1 MSGFEEV
8 PAVIGEGLYAGFG
21 GTEVLF
27 EAGGEVAVLEAEVA
41 AVEGAL
47 AAEEAA
53 LAAAAAEEGVLLATE
68 AGEAAAGPFGWIPML
83 ITAGIAL
90 SVVAA
95 MAVMQ
100 SNIRNMEE
108 QLGEKRKK
116 IEVLKQRPVQSPSVP
131 NPSKPSPTPDIVAP
145 GVHDV
150 LGRFPDGPVVD
161 NFELFNCRYDYYYSR
176 CRRRRRLV

>member
-8 PAVIGEGLYAGFG
+8 PAVVGEGLYAGFG

-41 AVEGAL
+41 GVEAAL

-90 SVVAA
+90 SVIAA
-95 MAVMQ
+95 MAVMR
-100 SNIRNMEE
+100 SNIQTMQE
-108 QLGEKRKK
+108 QLGEKKKK
-116 IEVLKQRPVQSPSVP
+116 IEVLKQAPISS
-131 NPSKPSPTPDIVAP
+131 PSKPAKAPASPDIVAP
-145 GVHDV
+145 GIHDV
-150 LGRFPDGPVVD
+150 LGRFPDGPVVNTFD
-161 NFELFNCRYDYYYSR
+161 LFSCEYDYYYSR
-176 CRRRRRLV
+176 CRRKRRFV